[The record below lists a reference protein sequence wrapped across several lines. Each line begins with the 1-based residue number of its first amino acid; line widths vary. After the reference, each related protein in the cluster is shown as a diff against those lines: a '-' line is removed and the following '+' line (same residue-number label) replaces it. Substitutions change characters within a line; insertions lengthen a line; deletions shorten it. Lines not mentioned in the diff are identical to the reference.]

1 MKKEIVYDY
10 KVSFVGDDISV
21 SVTITDESGDI
32 DHDIMTVQAE
42 KMLCE
47 MWGVKEIPQQYSLV
61 NVDVYD
67 TEI

>member
-1 MKKEIVYDY
+1 M
-10 KVSFVGDDISV
+10 SFVGDDISV

-32 DHDIMTVQAE
+32 DHDIITVRAE

-47 MWGVKEIPQQYSLV
+47 MWGVKEIPQQYSLI
-61 NVDVYD
+61 NVDVYE